1 MFYMHYLIFGKF
13 NITNNILPSN
23 VKVSLWDK
31 KAMINLFANKYKYH
45 RIRDNKCMNDYFLE
59 NVKLYRLDDQFEING
74 DIIMIDPTELRE
86 YNYYEENILNKTIVE
101 TILQLQN
108 KFRDTNIHIYLFPIL
123 D

>member
-13 NITNNILPSN
+13 NIKNNILPSN

-45 RIRDNKCMNDYFLE
+45 RIRDNKCTNDYFLE

-86 YNYYEENILNKTIVE
+86 YNYYEESIQNKTLVE

-108 KFRDTNIHIYLFPIL
+108 KFRDTNIYIYLFPNL
-123 D
+123 E